1 MVDNVRLNDRVK
13 RVMDK
18 AIEFVNINN
27 LSLYIYKSMDFPYL
41 KTIVDEITEYMNEY
55 AKINTRHV
63 IRLKTYRKNTR
74 LIMFTLLL
82 NDKGINDITCEYGSL
97 NNFVKTNFN
106 DVEILQIKL
115 NCQYTEYHEFLS
127 NMRTSI
133 KNYLIEKYNNRI
145 EREDSNE

>member
-13 RVMDK
+13 KVMDK
-18 AIEFVNINN
+18 AIDFIHINN
-27 LSLYIYKSMDFPYL
+27 LSFYIYKSMDFPYL

-127 NMRTSI
+127 NVRTSI

>member
-1 MVDNVRLNDRVK
+1 LVDNVRLNDRVK

-18 AIEFVNINN
+18 AIDFIHINN
-27 LSLYIYKSMDFPYL
+27 LSFYIYKSMDFPYL

>member
-115 NCQYTEYHEFLS
+115 NCQYIEYHEFLS
-127 NMRTSI
+127 NVRTSI

>member
-13 RVMDK
+13 RVMDR

-127 NMRTSI
+127 NVRTSI

>member
-82 NDKGINDITCEYGSL
+82 NDKRINDITCEYSSL

-127 NMRTSI
+127 NVRTSI

>member
-18 AIEFVNINN
+18 AIELVDINN

-127 NMRTSI
+127 NVRTSI

>member
-18 AIEFVNINN
+18 AIDFIHINN

>member
-82 NDKGINDITCEYGSL
+82 NDKRINDITCEYGSL

>member
-27 LSLYIYKSMDFPYL
+27 LSLYIYKSMDFPYM
-41 KTIVDEITEYMNEY
+41 KTIVDELSKYMNDY
-55 AKINTRHV
+55 AHINTRHV

-82 NDKGINDITCEYGSL
+82 NDKGINDILCQYENL
-97 NNFVKTNFN
+97 NNFIKTNFN

-127 NMRTSI
+127 NVRTSI
-133 KNYLIEKYNNRI
+133 KNYLEDRYNNRLEGI
-145 EREDSNE
+145 DSNE

>member
-18 AIEFVNINN
+18 AIDFIHINN
-27 LSLYIYKSMDFPYL
+27 LSFYIYKSMDFPYL

-97 NNFVKTNFN
+97 NNFIKTNFN

-127 NMRTSI
+127 NVRTSI

>member
-18 AIEFVNINN
+18 AIDFIHINN
-27 LSLYIYKSMDFPYL
+27 LSFYIYKSMDFPYL
-41 KTIVDEITEYMNEY
+41 KTIVYEITEYMNEY

-127 NMRTSI
+127 NVRTSI

-145 EREDSNE
+145 EREDGNE

>member
-18 AIEFVNINN
+18 AIDFIHINN
-27 LSLYIYKSMDFPYL
+27 LSFYIYKSMDFPYL

-63 IRLKTYRKNTR
+63 IRLKTYRKNTK

-127 NMRTSI
+127 NVRTSI

-145 EREDSNE
+145 EREDGNE

>member
-13 RVMDK
+13 RVMDR

-55 AKINTRHV
+55 AKVNTRHV

>member
-13 RVMDK
+13 RVIDK

-127 NMRTSI
+127 NVRTSI

>member
-18 AIEFVNINN
+18 AIDFIHINN
-27 LSLYIYKSMDFPYL
+27 LSFYIYKSMDFPYL

-55 AKINTRHV
+55 AKVNTRHV

-127 NMRTSI
+127 TVRTSI

>member
-18 AIEFVNINN
+18 AIEFIHINN
-27 LSLYIYKSMDFPYL
+27 LSFYIYKSMDFPYL

-127 NMRTSI
+127 NVRTSI

>member
-18 AIEFVNINN
+18 AIDFIHINN
-27 LSLYIYKSMDFPYL
+27 LSFYIYKSMDFPYL

-127 NMRTSI
+127 NVRTSI

>member
-13 RVMDK
+13 RIMDK
-18 AIEFVNINN
+18 AIDFIHINN
-27 LSLYIYKSMDFPYL
+27 LSFYIYKSMDFPYL

-127 NMRTSI
+127 NIRTSI

>member
-27 LSLYIYKSMDFPYL
+27 LSFYIYKSMDFPYL

-127 NMRTSI
+127 NVRTSI

>member
-18 AIEFVNINN
+18 AIELVDINN

-41 KTIVDEITEYMNEY
+41 KTIVDEITKYMNEY

-127 NMRTSI
+127 NVRTSI

>member
-18 AIEFVNINN
+18 AIDFIHINN
-27 LSLYIYKSMDFPYL
+27 LSFYIYKSMDFPYL

-55 AKINTRHV
+55 AKIKTRHV

-127 NMRTSI
+127 NVRTSI

>member
-18 AIEFVNINN
+18 AIDFIHINN
-27 LSLYIYKSMDFPYL
+27 LSFYIYKSMDFPYL

-82 NDKGINDITCEYGSL
+82 NDRGINDITCEYGSL

-127 NMRTSI
+127 NVRTSI

>member
-82 NDKGINDITCEYGSL
+82 NDRGINDITCEYGSL

-127 NMRTSI
+127 NVRTSI

>member
-18 AIEFVNINN
+18 AIDFIHINN
-27 LSLYIYKSMDFPYL
+27 LSFYIYKSMDFPYL

>member
-18 AIEFVNINN
+18 AIDFIHINN
-27 LSLYIYKSMDFPYL
+27 LSFYIYKSMDFPYL

-97 NNFVKTNFN
+97 NNFIKTNFN

>member
-18 AIEFVNINN
+18 AIDFIHINN
-27 LSLYIYKSMDFPYL
+27 LSFYIYKSMDFPYL

-127 NMRTSI
+127 TVRTSI

>member
-18 AIEFVNINN
+18 AIDFIHINN
-27 LSLYIYKSMDFPYL
+27 LSFYIYKSMDFPYL

-115 NCQYTEYHEFLS
+115 NCQYTEYHEFCS

>member
-18 AIEFVNINN
+18 AIDFIHINN
-27 LSLYIYKSMDFPYL
+27 LSFYIYKSMDFPYL

-82 NDKGINDITCEYGSL
+82 NDKGINDITYEYGSL

-127 NMRTSI
+127 NVRTSI

>member
-18 AIEFVNINN
+18 AIDFIHINN
-27 LSLYIYKSMDFPYL
+27 LSFYIYKSMDFPYL

-127 NMRTSI
+127 NVRTSI
-133 KNYLIEKYNNRI
+133 KNHLIEKYNNRI

>member
-63 IRLKTYRKNTR
+63 IRLKTYRKNTK

>member
-18 AIEFVNINN
+18 AIDFIHINN
-27 LSLYIYKSMDFPYL
+27 LSFYIYKSMDFPYL

-127 NMRTSI
+127 NVRTSI

-145 EREDSNE
+145 ERKDSNE

>member
-13 RVMDK
+13 RVMDR

-41 KTIVDEITEYMNEY
+41 KTIVDEITEYINEY

-127 NMRTSI
+127 NVRTSI

>member
-13 RVMDK
+13 RVIDK
-18 AIEFVNINN
+18 AIEFVNINK

-127 NMRTSI
+127 NVRTSI

>member
-1 MVDNVRLNDRVK
+1 
-13 RVMDK
+13 
-18 AIEFVNINN
+18 
-27 LSLYIYKSMDFPYL
+27 
-41 KTIVDEITEYMNEY
+41 MNEY

>member
-18 AIEFVNINN
+18 AIDFIHINN
-27 LSLYIYKSMDFPYL
+27 LSFYIYKSMDFPYL

-55 AKINTRHV
+55 AKVNTRHV

-127 NMRTSI
+127 NVRTSI